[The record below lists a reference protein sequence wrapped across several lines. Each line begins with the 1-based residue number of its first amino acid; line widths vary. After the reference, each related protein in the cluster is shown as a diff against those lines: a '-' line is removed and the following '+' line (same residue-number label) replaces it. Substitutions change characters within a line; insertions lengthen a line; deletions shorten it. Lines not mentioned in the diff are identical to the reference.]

1 MSHNFFSS
9 SPIRILFKNM
19 DGSHPYE
26 GPRVGL
32 SLIEAGKTKL
42 WIVFGLRTPRL
53 MPSDPHQVGASKFL
67 PPARFY

>member
-9 SPIRILFKNM
+9 SPIGILFKNM

-32 SLIEAGKTKL
+32 SPIEAGKTKL
-42 WIVFGLRTPRL
+42 WIVFGLRTLRL
-53 MPSDPHQVGASKFL
+53 
-67 PPARFY
+67 